1 MKIKDSLALESKPD
15 TQNLKYMDNML
26 NKIDCRASY
35 METCIY
41 EQPGVLICYILVQ
54 NHNERFWNH
63 FYIFSECFID
73 CSEEINSFVPPHTR
87 FHSYQWSAENS
98 DSWTFPSLLAFS
110 SARWPP
116 PLPFLR
122 ARPTSVKRRA
132 DFIFIHIWELLTI
145 MLLSWDLFSITYN
158 PTKTSFHWS

>member
-1 MKIKDSLALESKPD
+1 MKIKDSLAFENKPD
-15 TQNLKYMDNML
+15 TQNLKYMDNMV

-54 NHNERFWNH
+54 NHYEC
-63 FYIFSECFID
+63 FYILSKCFLD

-87 FHSYQWSAENS
+87 FHSYQWLAENS
-98 DSWTFPSLLAFS
+98 DGWTFPSLLAFS

-116 PLPFLR
+116 PLLFLR
-122 ARPTSVKRRA
+122 TRPTSVKRRA
-132 DFIFIHIWELLTI
+132 DFISIHIWELLTI
-145 MLLSWDLFSITYN
+145 VLL
-158 PTKTSFHWS
+158 